1 MNGNEHFVSADSEG
15 YFYCRAVD
23 SFLNVKK
30 EQHVCGY
37 GCPYYTGK
45 TESAKGE
52 FVCCYNEKGMEEQPA
67 LFPSVDGLDER
78 LYKAYAY
85 AARAHLGQ
93 YRKKTKL
100 PYFTHIITTMNYAVE
115 LTREIEVL
123 QAAILHDTVEDT
135 WVTLDDL
142 RREFGDRVAGLVEA
156 ETENKRR
163 NMPAAQTWEIRKRE
177 TVEHL
182 KVASLDAKI
191 IVLADKTA
199 NLESIVREQ
208 HYMGMEIWDK
218 FNQPDKLK
226 QEWYFRAVR
235 EQLMEFCGTS
245 VMKAYDKYLNI
256 LF

>member
-1 MNGNEHFVSADSEG
+1 MNANEHFVSADSEG

-45 TESAKGE
+45 AESAKGE

-218 FNQPDKLK
+218 FNQPDKSK

-235 EQLMEFCGTS
+235 EQLMEFYDTS

>member
-30 EQHVCGY
+30 EQQVCGY

-45 TESAKGE
+45 AEIAKGE
-52 FVCCYNEKGMEEQPA
+52 FVCCYHEKGMGDQPA
-67 LFPSVDGLDER
+67 LFPSADGLDTQ

-93 YRKKTKL
+93 YRKKTKV
-100 PYFTHIITTMNYAVE
+100 PYFTHIITTMNYAIE
-115 LTREIEVL
+115 LTQEVEVL

-142 RREFGDRVAGLVEA
+142 KSEFGDRVASLVEA

-163 NMPAAQTWEIRKRE
+163 DMPAAQTWENRKRE
-177 TVEHL
+177 AVEHL
-182 KVASLDAKI
+182 KVASLDAKR

-208 HYMGMEIWDK
+208 HYRGTEIWDK
-218 FNQPDKLK
+218 FNQPDKSK

-235 EQLMEFCGTS
+235 EQLMEFYDTS
-245 VMKAYDKYLNI
+245 VMKAYDKYLEI

>member
-1 MNGNEHFVSADSEG
+1 MNANEHVVNADSDG

-23 SFLNVKK
+23 SFLNVRK
-30 EQHVCGY
+30 EQHICGC
-37 GCPYYTGK
+37 GCPFYTGK
-45 TESAKGE
+45 SDTARGQ
-52 FVCCYNEKGMEEQPA
+52 FVCCYDEKGMDGQPA
-67 LFPSVDGLDER
+67 LFPSAAGLDER

-85 AARAHLGQ
+85 AAKAHLGQ
-93 YRKKTKL
+93 CRKKTRI
-100 PYFTHIITTMNYAVE
+100 PYFSHIITTMNYAME
-115 LTREIEVL
+115 LTQEIEVL

-142 RREFGDRVAGLVEA
+142 KSAFGARVARLVET

-163 NMPAAQTWEIRKRE
+163 NIPASQTWEIRKRE

-182 KVASLDAKI
+182 KSACLNTKV

-199 NLESIVREQ
+199 NLESIAREQ
-208 HYMGMEIWDK
+208 HYRGTEIWDK
-218 FNQPDKLK
+218 FNQPDKAK

-235 EQLMEFCGTS
+235 EQLTEFYDTS
-245 VMKAYDKYLNI
+245 VMKEYDRYLSL

>member
-1 MNGNEHFVSADSEG
+1 MNQNEHFVSADSEG

-45 TESAKGE
+45 AESAKGE
-52 FVCCYNEKGMEEQPA
+52 FVCRYNEKGVDGQPA
-67 LFPSVDGLDER
+67 LFPTVEGLNAQ
-78 LYKAYAY
+78 LYSAYAY

-93 YRKKTKL
+93 YRKKTRV

-142 RREFGDRVAGLVEA
+142 RKEFGDRVARLVET

-163 NMPAAQTWEIRKRE
+163 NIPAAQTWEIRKRE
-177 TVEHL
+177 TIEHL
-182 KVASLDAKI
+182 KVASLDAKL

-208 HYMGMEIWDK
+208 HYLKTEIWNK
-218 FNQPDKLK
+218 FNQPDKSK

-235 EQLMEFCGTS
+235 EQLMEFCDTS
-245 VMKAYDKYLNI
+245 VMRAYDQYLTI

>member
-1 MNGNEHFVSADSEG
+1 MNQNEHFVSADSEG
-15 YFYCRAVD
+15 YFYCRAMD

-45 TESAKGE
+45 AESARGE
-52 FVCCYNEKGMEEQPA
+52 FVCRYNEKGVDDQPA
-67 LFPSVDGLDER
+67 LFPTVEGLNAQ
-78 LYKAYAY
+78 LYSAYAY

-93 YRKKTKL
+93 YRKKTRV

-142 RREFGDRVAGLVEA
+142 RKEFGDRVARLVEA

-163 NMPAAQTWEIRKRE
+163 NIPAAQTWEIRKRE
-177 TVEHL
+177 TIEHL
-182 KVASLDAKI
+182 KVASLDVKL

-208 HYMGMEIWDK
+208 HYLKTEIWNK
-218 FNQPDKLK
+218 FNQPDKSK

-235 EQLMEFCGTS
+235 EQLMEFCDTS
-245 VMKAYDKYLNI
+245 VMRAYDQYLKI

>member
-208 HYMGMEIWDK
+208 HYMG
-218 FNQPDKLK
+218 
-226 QEWYFRAVR
+226 
-235 EQLMEFCGTS
+235 
-245 VMKAYDKYLNI
+245 
-256 LF
+256 

>member
-1 MNGNEHFVSADSEG
+1 MNQNEHFVSADSEG

-45 TESAKGE
+45 AESAKGE
-52 FVCCYNEKGMEEQPA
+52 FVCRYNEKGVDGQPA
-67 LFPSVDGLDER
+67 LFPTVEGLNAQ
-78 LYKAYAY
+78 LYSAYAY

-93 YRKKTKL
+93 YRKKTRV

-142 RREFGDRVAGLVEA
+142 RKEFGDRVARLVET

-163 NMPAAQTWEIRKRE
+163 NIPAAQTWEIRKRE
-177 TVEHL
+177 TIEHL
-182 KVASLDAKI
+182 KVASLDAKL

-208 HYMGMEIWDK
+208 HYLKTEIWNK

-235 EQLMEFCGTS
+235 EQLMEFCDTS
-245 VMKAYDKYLNI
+245 VMRAYDQYLTI

>member
-1 MNGNEHFVSADSEG
+1 MNQNEHFVSADSEG

-45 TESAKGE
+45 AESARGE
-52 FVCCYNEKGMEEQPA
+52 FVCRYNEKGVDDQPA
-67 LFPSVDGLDER
+67 LFPTVEGLNAQ
-78 LYKAYAY
+78 LYSAYAY

-93 YRKKTKL
+93 YRKKTRV

-142 RREFGDRVAGLVEA
+142 RKEFGDRVARLVEA

-163 NMPAAQTWEIRKRE
+163 NIPAAQTWEIRKRE
-177 TVEHL
+177 TIEHL
-182 KVASLDAKI
+182 KVASLDVKL

-208 HYMGMEIWDK
+208 HYLKTEIWNK
-218 FNQPDKLK
+218 FNQPDKSK

-235 EQLMEFCGTS
+235 EQLMEFCDTS
-245 VMKAYDKYLNI
+245 VMRAYDQYLKI

>member
-1 MNGNEHFVSADSEG
+1 MNQNEHFVSADSEG

-45 TESAKGE
+45 AETAKGK
-52 FVCCYNEKGMEEQPA
+52 FVCRYNEKGMDDQPA
-67 LFPSVDGLDER
+67 LFPSVEGLNAQ
-78 LYKAYAY
+78 LYNAYAY

-93 YRKKTKL
+93 YRKKTRV
-100 PYFTHIITTMNYAVE
+100 PYFTHIITTMNYAVQ
-115 LTREIEVL
+115 LTQEIEVL

-142 RREFGDRVAGLVEA
+142 RTEFGDRVARLVEA

-163 NMPAAQTWEIRKRE
+163 NIPAAQTWEIRKRE
-177 TVEHL
+177 TIEHL
-182 KVASLDAKI
+182 KVASLDAKL

-208 HYMGMEIWDK
+208 HYLKTEIWDK
-218 FNQPDKLK
+218 FNQPDKSK

-235 EQLMEFCGTS
+235 EQLMEFCDTS
-245 VMKAYDKYLNI
+245 VMRAYDQYLTM

>member
-1 MNGNEHFVSADSEG
+1 MNQNEHFVSADSEG

-45 TESAKGE
+45 AESAKGE
-52 FVCCYNEKGMEEQPA
+52 FVCRYNEKGVDDQPA
-67 LFPSVDGLDER
+67 LFPTVEGLNAQ
-78 LYKAYAY
+78 LYSAYAY

-93 YRKKTKL
+93 YRKKTRV

-142 RREFGDRVAGLVEA
+142 RKEFGDRVARLVET

-177 TVEHL
+177 TIEHL
-182 KVASLDAKI
+182 KVASLDAKL

-208 HYMGMEIWDK
+208 HYLKTEIWNK
-218 FNQPDKLK
+218 FNQPDKSK

-235 EQLMEFCGTS
+235 EQLMEFCDTS
-245 VMKAYDKYLNI
+245 VMRAYDQYLTI

>member
-23 SFLNVKK
+23 GFLNVKK

-45 TESAKGE
+45 VECAKGE
-52 FVCCYNEKGMEEQPA
+52 FVCCYNEKGMEAQPA
-67 LFPSVDGLDER
+67 LFPSVDGLDAR

-115 LTREIEVL
+115 LTQETEVL

-177 TVEHL
+177 TIEHL

-191 IVLADKTA
+191 IILADKTA

-218 FNQPDKLK
+218 FNQPDKSK

-235 EQLMEFCGTS
+235 EQLMEFYDTS

>member
-1 MNGNEHFVSADSEG
+1 MNQNEHFVSADSEG

-45 TESAKGE
+45 AESAKGE
-52 FVCCYNEKGMEEQPA
+52 FVCRYNEKGVDGQPA
-67 LFPSVDGLDER
+67 LFPTVEGLNAQ
-78 LYKAYAY
+78 LYSAYAY

-93 YRKKTKL
+93 YRKKTRV

-123 QAAILHDTVEDT
+123 QAAILHDTVEDA

-142 RREFGDRVAGLVEA
+142 RKEFGDRVARLVET

-163 NMPAAQTWEIRKRE
+163 NIPAAQTWEIRKRE
-177 TVEHL
+177 TIEHL
-182 KVASLDAKI
+182 KVASLDAKL

-208 HYMGMEIWDK
+208 HYLKTEIWNK
-218 FNQPDKLK
+218 FNQPDKSK

-235 EQLMEFCGTS
+235 EQLMEFCDTS
-245 VMKAYDKYLNI
+245 VMRAYDQYLTI